1 MAGRGLCEPGVWK
14 AALKSCVLLL
24 QRFERPNFHELPV
37 LQLEVACGP
46 SASFPV
52 PYSPGPG
59 GDSFRPD
66 TSVRAP
72 NLKDGEVPL
81 RLVACGPIEDGRLY
95 TGPGLDMPRVESVYA
110 LV

>member
-1 MAGRGLCEPGVWK
+1 MAAAAGWGGLPEVQVMGW
-14 AALKSCVLLL
+14 AA
-24 QRFERPNFHELPV
+24 
-37 LQLEVACGP
+37 
-46 SASFPV
+46 
-52 PYSPGPG
+52 PGPG

-81 RLVACGPIEDGRLY
+81 RLVACGQIDDGRLY
-95 TGPGLDMPRVESVYA
+95 TGPGLDIPRVESVYA